1 MRNQAVAVNIRI
13 SIGII
18 RNLLIIVRIAITMEL
33 FVGIRKAHMKRNGLA
48 EYVQAIFV
56 EYVAKKNTVGA
67 EYI

>member
-1 MRNQAVAVNIRI
+1 MRNHRVVVDIRI

-18 RNLLIIVRIAITMEL
+18 VSLLIIVRIAIIMEH

-56 EYVAKKNTVGA
+56 ECVAKKNTVGA